1 MSNSRWQSHRVQ
13 IFIYLAGISLVASLF
28 LTPLGSYLKE
38 ANIQKSNKIIG
49 VVSGSIHPNGPW
61 VEASKWARHSGI
73 EVRLMLSYFDD
84 TQVSEPVVQDFII
97 PKASDGHTYLN
108 NNMTNI
114 AFVNVDEDEW
124 SEIVIPFFEENLIP
138 RLYVL
143 KYDPIIRQ
151 FVRVNDRD

>member
-1 MSNSRWQSHRVQ
+1 
-13 IFIYLAGISLVASLF
+13 
-28 LTPLGSYLKE
+28 
-38 ANIQKSNKIIG
+38 
-49 VVSGSIHPNGPW
+49 
-61 VEASKWARHSGI
+61 
-73 EVRLMLSYFDD
+73 MLSYFDD